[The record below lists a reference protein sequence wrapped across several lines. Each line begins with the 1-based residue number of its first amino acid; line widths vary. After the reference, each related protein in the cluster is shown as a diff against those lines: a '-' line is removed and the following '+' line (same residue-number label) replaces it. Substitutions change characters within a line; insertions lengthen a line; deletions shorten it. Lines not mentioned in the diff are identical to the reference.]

1 MKLSYKAWDAAG
13 KSVVDVIDAP
23 NVADAR
29 ENLRRR
35 GLFVEQINESAAGGN
50 GRAKMAH
57 DHGDDDAA
65 PTGGWRRK
73 RSRGKRLK
81 ALSAFCRQM
90 YIMIKTGTPI
100 VQALEA
106 VERQTRDAV
115 MKQAIRDVRIRVEE
129 GESLSEAMAGRPE
142 YFDPASR
149 SLIAAGQGRALA
161 RWWRAQERA
170 AADRDEPPL
179 ARVAASKALLDQL
192 AAARRARRLHR
203 GLEGAATVLG
213 SEEAGLRLAAATRS
227 GDAGVR
233 ISRLLLVSAD
243 GSARFYR
250 QVVALRQQYA
260 SRLEALM
267 LDCDDLRLGEAIY
280 GQGRRARAVLSSHK
294 EVVAELLS
302 TIEAGLSATASADAA
317 SLDGPGG
324 IEDGSSRSD

>member
-1 MKLSYKAWDAAG
+1 MD
-13 KSVVDVIDAP
+13 
-23 NVADAR
+23 
-29 ENLRRR
+29 LRKGRA
-35 GLFVEQINESAAGGN
+35 VEQHGSGERLAG
-50 GRAKMAH
+50 RQDPHAV
-57 DHGDDDAA
+57 DSTD
-65 PTGGWRRK
+65 WRR
-73 RSRGKRLK
+73 L
-81 ALSAFCRQM
+81 A
-90 YIMIKTGTPI
+90 
-100 VQALEA
+100 EA
-106 VERQTRDAV
+106 W
-115 MKQAIRDVRIRVEE
+115 
-129 GESLSEAMAGRPE
+129 P
-142 YFDPASR
+142 R